1 MSSRTVCPNCF
12 AHPVSKE
19 RGRPHF
25 PRRSVFVEMH
35 SFKEARCMVNES
47 QRLKNVSATTHAVR
61 KLSSLL

>member
-1 MSSRTVCPNCF
+1 MSSRTVYPNCF

-35 SFKEARCMVNES
+35 SFKEARRVRARVYKTSQPERIVRYTLRMV
-47 QRLKNVSATTHAVR
+47 KA
-61 KLSSLL
+61 